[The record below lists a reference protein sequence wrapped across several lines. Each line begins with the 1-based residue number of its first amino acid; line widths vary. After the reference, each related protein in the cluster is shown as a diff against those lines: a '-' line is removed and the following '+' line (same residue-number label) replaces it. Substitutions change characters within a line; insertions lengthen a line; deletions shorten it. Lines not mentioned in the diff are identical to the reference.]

1 VTAGTWQRLTRALR
15 DDRRGAPATG
25 LLAPGVVEAAPAP
38 PVELPAAAIDPAEVA
53 ARVAAVAALDPRLH
67 ARLVAL
73 DPDQQAAVVTDAP
86 AALVRAAVGSG
97 KTTVLLHRAA
107 FLHRVVGVPLEDLA
121 ILTFTTQA
129 AQALRVRLDEL
140 LGRATSARE
149 RRLHGTFHAV
159 ALALLEGGLP
169 LDQLDRRPGLTV
181 LDDDAVAALLDELA
195 VAHRL
200 RVGPRRR
207 LRERLRAAPPTGALA
222 ELGRLFADAKRAHN
236 AMEFDDLIEAA
247 TALLAGPGGARPRWI
262 LIDELQDCE
271 PRELALVQGL
281 RGPTGGVFGVGDPC
295 QAIYGWRG
303 GVADGFAR
311 AAATLG
317 CVVHHLPTSY
327 RSTRTIL
334 DGAAAV
340 LGDQP
345 IATGELR
352 AARPAGSPIA
362 VRRHHDPI
370 AEATYLAA
378 RLTELHAAGVPRSA
392 LAVLARLR
400 AQVDALVAA
409 LTAAGVPCLGEL
421 RDGAPPVD
429 DPTDAVRVMT
439 LHAAKGLQFTHVF
452 VAGANLGIL
461 PLVLRDRG
469 EDEAEER
476 RLLFVGLTRA
486 TETVEVSYVACPH
499 QFGALGAPSPLLY
512 LLPAAT
518 VAWDEGPRG
527 TSGTTAT
534 VATTATAAT
543 VTAATETAATVTAA
557 TVTAATVTAA
567 ENALPWRVGQA
578 VRHRRYGQGVVRA
591 LGDGEVRCE
600 FGPWG
605 ERAFPLALCPLTP
618 APDAP

>member
-1 VTAGTWQRLTRALR
+1 
-15 DDRRGAPATG
+15 
-25 LLAPGVVEAAPAP
+25 
-38 PVELPAAAIDPAEVA
+38 
-53 ARVAAVAALDPRLH
+53 
-67 ARLVAL
+67 
-73 DPDQQAAVVTDAP
+73 
-86 AALVRAAVGSG
+86 
-97 KTTVLLHRAA
+97 
-107 FLHRVVGVPLEDLA
+107 
-121 ILTFTTQA
+121 
-129 AQALRVRLDEL
+129 
-140 LGRATSARE
+140 
-149 RRLHGTFHAV
+149 
-159 ALALLEGGLP
+159 
-169 LDQLDRRPGLTV
+169 
-181 LDDDAVAALLDELA
+181 
-195 VAHRL
+195 
-200 RVGPRRR
+200 
-207 LRERLRAAPPTGALA
+207 
-222 ELGRLFADAKRAHN
+222 
-236 AMEFDDLIEAA
+236 
-247 TALLAGPGGARPRWI
+247 

-409 LTAAGVPCLGEL
+409 LTAAGVPCLAEL

-429 DPTDAVRVMT
+429 EPTDAVRVMT

-543 VTAATETAATVTAA
+543 MTAATEPAATETAAATAP
-557 TVTAATVTAA
+557 